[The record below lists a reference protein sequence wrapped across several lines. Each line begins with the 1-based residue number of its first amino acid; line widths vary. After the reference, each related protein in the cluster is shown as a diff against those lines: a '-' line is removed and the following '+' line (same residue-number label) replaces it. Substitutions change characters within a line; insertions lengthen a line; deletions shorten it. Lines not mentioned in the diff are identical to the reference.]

1 MAYADKFQ
9 SIDSA
14 TVVPVYRSNKICKYF
29 FLYRMKNFIGAVPE
43 VRQNH

>member
-1 MAYADKFQ
+1 MAYAGKFK

-14 TVVPVYRSNKICKYF
+14 AAFPVYRSNKICKYF
-29 FLYRMKNFIGAVPE
+29 FLYRMKNFLGVVPE